1 MSSPINTARLLID
14 ALTGND
20 HAFIFELLNTEGWIN
35 FIGQRNIHTKEDAI
49 AYINKILSNKNLH
62 YRVARLQENNIPI
75 GLVTLI
81 KRDYL
86 AHHDIG
92 FAFLPAFAGKGYAH
106 EAVVAVLQQIK
117 ANATHSHLLATTVPQ
132 NTASIRLIKKLGLQF
147 QEPIT
152 EQGELLHVYGAS
164 IADL

>member
-1 MSSPINTARLLID
+1 MSSAINTARLLID
-14 ALTGND
+14 ALTVND
-20 HAFIFELLNTEGWIN
+20 HVFIFELLNTEGWIN

-49 AYINKILSNKNLH
+49 AYINKILANRNLH
-62 YRVARLQENNIPI
+62 YQVARLQTSNSPI

-92 FAFLPAFAGKGYAH
+92 FAFLPAFTGKGYAH
-106 EAVVAVLQQIK
+106 EAVVAVLKQIK
-117 ANATHSHLLATTVPQ
+117 ATATHSHLLATTVPQ
-132 NTASIRLIKKLGLQF
+132 NTASIKLIKKLGLQF
-147 QEPIT
+147 RETIT

>member
-1 MSSPINTARLLID
+1 MSSPINTTRLLID
-14 ALTGND
+14 ALTVND
-20 HAFIFELLNTEGWIN
+20 HAFIFELLNTEGWVN
-35 FIGQRNIHTKEDAI
+35 FIGQRNIHTKDDAV

-62 YRVARLQENNIPI
+62 YQVARLQKNNTPI

-92 FAFLPAFAGKGYAH
+92 FAFLPAFTGQGYAC
-106 EAVVAVLQQIK
+106 EATVAILQQIK
-117 ANATHSHLLATTVPQ
+117 TNPAHSRLLATTVPQ
-132 NTASIRLIKKLGLQF
+132 NTASIRLITKLGLQF

-152 EQGELLHVYGAS
+152 EQGELLHVYGAA

>member
-1 MSSPINTARLLID
+1 MSSAINTARLLID
-14 ALTGND
+14 ALTVND
-20 HAFIFELLNTEGWIN
+20 HVFIFELLNTEGWIN

-49 AYINKILSNKNLH
+49 AYINKILANRNLH
-62 YRVARLQENNIPI
+62 YQVARLQTSNSPI

-92 FAFLPAFAGKGYAH
+92 FAFLPAFTGKGYAH
-106 EAVVAVLQQIK
+106 EAVVAVLKQIK
-117 ANATHSHLLATTVPQ
+117 ATATHSHLLATAVPQ
-132 NTASIRLIKKLGLQF
+132 NTASIKLIKKLGLQF
-147 QEPIT
+147 RETIT